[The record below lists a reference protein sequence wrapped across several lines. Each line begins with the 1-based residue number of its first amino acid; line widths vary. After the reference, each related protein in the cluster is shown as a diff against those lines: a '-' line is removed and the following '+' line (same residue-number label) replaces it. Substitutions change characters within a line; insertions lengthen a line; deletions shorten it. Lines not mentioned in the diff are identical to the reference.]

1 MDETTTVKPGT
12 KQVGALL
19 AGSLCLFFAVQGLSA
34 IMGRLD
40 ALSSPQ
46 PGPGAHKSEKHVALS
61 ASWAVGYQS
70 IAELRRDADLVVL
83 GSITGIA
90 GVEHDSNGLPFT
102 DFTFRIERVI
112 SDPKARSG
120 LSSITLHQTGGV
132 MNGYR
137 YEVEDDTL
145 FGIGERA
152 ILFLREYS
160 PGKYHVIG
168 GPTGRFRSSGGRVAP
183 IVTTGVRFTSPI
195 TEGEFISLVEKTNVP
210 GR

>member
-19 AGSLCLFFAVQGLSA
+19 AGSLCLFLSVQGFSA
-34 IMGRLD
+34 IMRRLD
-40 ALSSPQ
+40 APSSPQ
-46 PGPGAHKSEKHVALS
+46 PGAHQAEKHVALS

-90 GVEHDSNGLPFT
+90 GVENDSNGLPFT

-112 SDPKARSG
+112 SDPKARRG

-145 FGIGERA
+145 FSIGERA

-183 IVTTGVRFTSPI
+183 IVTTGVRFTSPM